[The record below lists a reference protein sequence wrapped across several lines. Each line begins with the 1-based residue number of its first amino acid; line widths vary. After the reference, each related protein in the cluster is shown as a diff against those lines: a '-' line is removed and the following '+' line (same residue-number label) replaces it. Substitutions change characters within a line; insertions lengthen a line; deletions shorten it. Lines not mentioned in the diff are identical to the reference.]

1 MRLLCFKKNTLPG
14 GKVRL
19 TACPPPFSP
28 TSRPLAQKS
37 PRHPLSEYFLP
48 LCRKSPLR
56 AGHRTAPEGRK
67 RPFFPEAAAR
77 AGKKTRLS
85 RAGRSPPVSALRAEA
100 QGSFFPPA
108 GTSFPGIARSSTKK
122 ARVFRRFCPLR
133 RKVQPPGGPSCPRH
147 GAPRRPFPKK

>member
-1 MRLLCFKKNTLPG
+1 MSPAFFPDIPALFPIFPPDI
-14 GKVRL
+14 
-19 TACPPPFSP
+19 TA
-28 TSRPLAQKS
+28 
-37 PRHPLSEYFLP
+37 RHPGRWRKKAPGIPFLNIFYLYVANH
-48 LCRKSPLR
+48 LC
-56 AGHRTAPEGRK
+56 APAIARPPKGEKGRFSRK
-67 RPFFPEAAAR
+67 RRPGQE
-77 AGKKTRLS
+77 KKTRLS
-85 RAGRSPPVSALRAEA
+85 RAGRSPPVSAMRAEA